1 MKALTEY
8 EYGCLRNFMC
18 MRIMCA
24 ECLRMN
30 DDIYLCDLFAY
41 NRKIVGDKYHIKDEF
56 FRAFS
61 KDFICRQAEKNPEEW
76 EVVKKFFMG
85 GATLG

>member
-1 MKALTEY
+1 MKILTEY
-8 EYGCLRNFMC
+8 EYACLRNFMC

-30 DDIYLCDLFAY
+30 DDIYPCDLRRY
-41 NRKIVGDKYHIKDEF
+41 SMELIGDKYHIKDKF

-76 EVVKKFFMG
+76 EVVKKFFVG

>member
-1 MKALTEY
+1 MKVLTEY

-18 MRIMCA
+18 LNVTCVT
-24 ECLRMN
+24 CFDMN
-30 DDIYLCDLFAY
+30 DGIYLCDLFAHS
-41 NRKIVGDKYHIKDEF
+41 RKIVGDKYHMKDKF

-61 KDFICRQAEKNPEEW
+61 KDFIRRQSEKNPKEW

>member
-1 MKALTEY
+1 MKVLTEY
-8 EYGCLRNFMC
+8 ECGCLRNFMC
-18 MRIMCA
+18 MRIMCS

-30 DDIYLCDLFAY
+30 DDIYPCDLFAY
-41 NRKIVGDKYHIKDEF
+41 NRKIVGDKYHIKDKF

-61 KDFICRQAEKNPEEW
+61 KDFICRQAAENPEEW
-76 EVVKKFFMG
+76 EVIKKFFVG

>member
-1 MKALTEY
+1 
-8 EYGCLRNFMC
+8 

-41 NRKIVGDKYHIKDEF
+41 NRKIVGDKYHIKDKF

-61 KDFICRQAEKNPEEW
+61 KDFIRRQTAENPEEW
-76 EVVKKFFMG
+76 EVVKKFFVG